1 MQANKGSSS
10 YGSKSQG
17 SDVPN
22 SGGSEAGGGSVA
34 SHGDLKLRALAS
46 LSSSSQSV
54 SQESK
59 EEAGL
64 SVPRTPGM
72 VRSVSAEDVSSA
84 KAETLSTKFKRKPF
98 LKRQQ
103 CQEAAEESEHQTAAA
118 APVSP
123 AGSSE
128 PPAPPPATPPAKLAA
143 GSSPLKEE
151 AGGEAEQ
158 EAGPHRQPS
167 LDPLCGLES
176 VPLLYS
182 SSGPRLSP
190 PTLFRPLVSSLPTVR
205 IIPDPLEAASPAV
218 EEGVAGGGG
227 VAGPAPLTS
236 GQLYPGHQSPL
247 LQAEVLTTD
256 LSPPLSPH
264 TSHCV
269 TCRDARELT
278 QTVSYH

>member
-1 MQANKGSSS
+1 MHLTPLQPTQPLLHVLILLQANKGSSS

-118 APVSP
+118 PH
-123 AGSSE
+123 
-128 PPAPPPATPPAKLAA
+128 PAPPPATPPAKLAA

-218 EEGVAGGGG
+218 EEGVAAGEA
-227 VAGPAPLTS
+227 VLGPAPLTS

-247 LQAEVLTTD
+247 LQAEVLTSD
-256 LSPPLSPH
+256 LTPSL
-264 TSHCV
+264 
-269 TCRDARELT
+269 A
-278 QTVSYH
+278 

>member
-1 MQANKGSSS
+1 MHLTPLQPTQPLPVLHVLILLQANKGSSS

-118 APVSP
+118 PVSP
-123 AGSSE
+123 AGTSE

-218 EEGVAGGGG
+218 EEGVAAGEA
-227 VAGPAPLTS
+227 VLGPAPLTS

-247 LQAEVLTTD
+247 LQAEVLT
-256 LSPPLSPH
+256 SI
-264 TSHCV
+264 
-269 TCRDARELT
+269 A
-278 QTVSYH
+278 

>member
-1 MQANKGSSS
+1 MHLTPLQPTQPLLHVLILLQANKGSSS

-118 APVSP
+118 PVSP
-123 AGSSE
+123 AGTSE
-128 PPAPPPATPPAKLAA
+128 PPAPHPALPPATPPAKLAA

-218 EEGVAGGGG
+218 EEGVAAGEA
-227 VAGPAPLTS
+227 VLGPAPLTS

-247 LQAEVLTTD
+247 LQAEVLTSD
-256 LSPPLSPH
+256 LSPSI
-264 TSHCV
+264 
-269 TCRDARELT
+269 A
-278 QTVSYH
+278 

>member
-1 MQANKGSSS
+1 MHLTPLQPTQPLPVLHVLILLQANKGSSS

-118 APVSP
+118 PVSP
-123 AGSSE
+123 AGTSE

-218 EEGVAGGGG
+218 EEGVAAGEA
-227 VAGPAPLTS
+227 VLGPAPLTS

-247 LQAEVLTTD
+247 LQAEVLTSD
-256 LSPPLSPH
+256 LSPSI
-264 TSHCV
+264 
-269 TCRDARELT
+269 A
-278 QTVSYH
+278 